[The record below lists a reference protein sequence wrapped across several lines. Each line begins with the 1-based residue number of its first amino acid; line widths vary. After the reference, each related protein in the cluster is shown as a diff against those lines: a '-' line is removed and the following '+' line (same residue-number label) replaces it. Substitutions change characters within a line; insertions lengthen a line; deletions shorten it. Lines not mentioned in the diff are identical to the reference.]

1 MQPAGRNDL
10 LLAARNRLAALEV
23 FFQIGEQIVMLRQQ
37 LVATAKLCGGRI
49 LGGEQAFRRSTS
61 ITLRPRQM
69 IYHCN
74 AHLHRDL
81 AWSIGGG
88 SSSPCGKV
96 APRTALPGRLA
107 GGAGNSLRAENP
119 PFIARSND
127 RARPIVRLTIRRGGP
142 RFRRII
148 FATEV

>member
-69 IYHCN
+69 IYI
-74 AHLHRDL
+74 ATLTY
-81 AWSIGGG
+81 
-88 SSSPCGKV
+88 
-96 APRTALPGRLA
+96 TATLLGA
-107 GGAGNSLRAENP
+107 SGAGQVHPVEKS
-119 PFIARSND
+119 
-127 RARPIVRLTIRRGGP
+127 RRGRPCCAGWPAVRGTLCAWKIRLSSREAVIVPGP
-142 RFRRII
+142 LC
-148 FATEV
+148 A

>member
-1 MQPAGRNDL
+1 MQPSGRNDL
-10 LLAARNRLAALEV
+10 LFAVRSRLAALEV

-74 AHLHRDL
+74 AHLRRDL
-81 AWSIGGG
+81 ALSAGDG

-96 APRTALPGRLA
+96 AAQAALPRRLA
-107 GGAGNSLRAENP
+107 GGAANSLHTESPA
-119 PFIARSND
+119 FIHA
-127 RARPIVRLTIRRGGP
+127 AAVVPGLY
-142 RFRRII
+142 
-148 FATEV
+148 A